1 MAITKLSSGPYTIH
15 TINLGDPI
23 TLDAGNVYI
32 NGNLHVQGKT
42 STIET
47 TNTLVYD
54 NIITLNGGITG
65 VPTLNAGLEINRG
78 SSANVSLVWNET
90 VDRWQIT
97 SDGATYANILST
109 TGSGTGIT
117 AVIEDPSPA
126 LGGNL
131 NLNSKTISS
140 NVGNMN
146 FQGNIQVNNTLTQPS
161 SVVTN
166 ATVLYAATP
175 SSGTSGIYVLNSAS
189 ANEELIT
196 KKRALGFSLLF

>member
-54 NIITLNGGITG
+54 NIITLNGGISGT
-65 VPTLNAGLEINRG
+65 PTLNAGLEINRG
-78 SSANVSLVWNET
+78 SSANVSLIWNET

-97 SDGATYANILST
+97 SDGSTYSNIMST
-109 TGSGTGIT
+109 TSSGSGIT
-117 AVIEDPSPA
+117 AVIDDLTPA

-175 SSGTSGIYVLNSAS
+175 NSGTSGLYVLNSQT
-189 ANEELIT
+189 ANEELVT